1 MNEPALLWPWPWW
14 TAIIVAGTIM
24 SLAWVAAKVT
34 IGVRN
39 RRMWK
44 LRVALREAALGRSE
58 SFVVSGD
65 KNTLVMDGARMAIVD
80 TWDRRIVQTLGLE
93 DAAGLKIYEVAA
105 DSIAFRLIGRN
116 GSQSRKVT
124 TRSVVEFA
132 RLFATMSSKRIE
144 YIQE

>member
-80 TWDRRIVQTLGLE
+80 TWDRRIVQTLGPE
-93 DAAGLKIYEVAA
+93 DAGGLKL
-105 DSIAFRLIGRN
+105 S
-116 GSQSRKVT
+116 
-124 TRSVVEFA
+124 
-132 RLFATMSSKRIE
+132 
-144 YIQE
+144 